1 MVKIDIPSSGNLTVC
16 CSKMMVGRRSFPRL
30 AAFQGQTV
38 TPPKTNMEP
47 KNVGVEDDFPFQRG
61 DFQVPC

>member
-1 MVKIDIPSSGNLTVC
+1 MLLLPVGPYNRYKWAYKLLTPYNSYKSGHLPAVT
-16 CSKMMVGRRSFPRL
+16 
-30 AAFQGQTV
+30 

-47 KNVGVEDDFPFQRG
+47 KNVEFEDDFPFQRG

>member
-1 MVKIDIPSSGNLTVC
+1 MCILYIISSPKACGSETWTQQIC
-16 CSKMMVGRRSFPRL
+16 I
-30 AAFQGQTV
+30 QY

-47 KNVGVEDDFPFQRG
+47 KNVGFEDDFPFQRG